1 MQKKHN
7 FQVYLLY
14 TIMPQNIF
22 YKGNFKLNV
31 LKQKLKI
38 NWRLNNSKEW
48 MGQRTNRIQ
57 PMISLNIIT
66 MS

>member
-1 MQKKHN
+1 
-7 FQVYLLY
+7 
-14 TIMPQNIF
+14 MPQNIF